1 MARKNYSVDEVIRK
15 LHKKND
21 VKVFNDGTI
30 QVLSDTIID
39 KKGDKIPNPRK
50 RNDLGNGS
58 WGKISFLVNY
68 KGYVVIKVETFTR
81 V

>member
-1 MARKNYSVDEVIRK
+1 MIRR

-39 KKGDKIPNPRK
+39 KKGDKILNPRK
-50 RNDLGNGS
+50 RNDFGNDS
-58 WGKISFLVNY
+58 WGKISFLINY
-68 KGYVVIKVETFTR
+68 KGYVVIKVKTFTK